1 MAAPAPRRAREER
14 RLTHQEPTRLQ
25 RSLVRERAKRRAR
38 IEHERERRRAR
49 RRFAVLLLALLFFAV
64 VLSLTIWDTIE
75 TLFGL

>member
-1 MAAPAPRRAREER
+1 MAAPEPRRARTGR
-14 RLTHQEPTRLQ
+14 RLTHREPTRLQ

-49 RRFAVLLLALLFFAV
+49 RRFGVLLLVLVFVAI
-64 VLSLTIWDTIE
+64 VLSLTIWDEIE